1 MVRREL
7 LIRGSFGV
15 KIQDRNVAVGEQL
28 VQMPRG
34 RTLAEYLKSKEA
46 SITGSWARGE
56 TWTDGIRKEVRAKPR
71 RILFLV

>member
-1 MVRREL
+1 M
-7 LIRGSFGV
+7 
-15 KIQDRNVAVGEQL
+15 AVGEQL

-56 TWTDGIRKEVRAKPR
+56 TWTDGIRKEVRAKPQ